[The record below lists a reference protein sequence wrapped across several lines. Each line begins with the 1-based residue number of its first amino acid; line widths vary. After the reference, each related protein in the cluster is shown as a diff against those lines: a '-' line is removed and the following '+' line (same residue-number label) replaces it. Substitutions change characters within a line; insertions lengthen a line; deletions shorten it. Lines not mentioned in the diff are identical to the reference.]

1 MIQLITADH
10 ARDIKSHPLLI
21 SQRFDSGE
29 EKQTQF
35 LQAEMAAINGL
46 SAPQSFLSLRKP
58 KSPISY
64 LPKSATKIP
73 SFPNPSII
81 SRTKLIKDSNFT
93 VRSVA
98 NELDF
103 IPVQSS
109 DYTDQ
114 QDGVVELETE
124 AVSGEDIVN
133 QVVSG
138 FGSEGRLSFEASTG
152 YASSSGGGGGGG
164 SGSNGEGQEEV
175 GEMEKLIDRT
185 INATIVLAAGTFAI
199 TKLLTIDHDYWQ
211 VSEKFTSLIVLLHL
225 YLCIWDWD

>member
-1 MIQLITADH
+1 
-10 ARDIKSHPLLI
+10 
-21 SQRFDSGE
+21 
-29 EKQTQF
+29 
-35 LQAEMAAINGL
+35 MAAINGL

-114 QDGVVELETE
+114 PDGVVEMETE

-133 QVVSG
+133 QVVNG
-138 FGSEGRLSFEASTG
+138 FGGEGRLSFEASTG
-152 YASSSGGGGGGG
+152 YASSSGG

-175 GEMEKLIDRT
+175 EEMEKLIDRT

-225 YLCIWDWD
+225 YLCIYKAKNLLSY